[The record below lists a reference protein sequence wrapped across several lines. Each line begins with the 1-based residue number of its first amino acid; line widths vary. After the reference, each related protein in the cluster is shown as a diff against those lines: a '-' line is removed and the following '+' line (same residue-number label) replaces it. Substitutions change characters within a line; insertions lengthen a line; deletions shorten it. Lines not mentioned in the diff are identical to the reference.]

1 MYARRATFG
10 FGILS
15 NLIWIAY
22 FVVGA
27 LVASDHKYFDH
38 VDKLEQVAEAAL
50 AVILWPLV
58 LLGVDMRI

>member
-10 FGILS
+10 FGVM
-15 NLIWIAY
+15 NLFWIAY
-22 FVVGA
+22 FAVGA
-27 LVASDHKYFDH
+27 LVASDHKYFNH
-38 VDKLEQVAEAAL
+38 VDKLEQVLEAAL